1 MFYTKFF
8 SVVIVCLVL
17 AACGKSGSEGGNRDF
32 AGKYVDEF
40 GNKFELR
47 EDHTATV
54 QFAGQDNVNETHW
67 FDGENHDS
75 PFATIEYNGDPAY
88 YYMRDGVLY
97 RYKQDM
103 DNGHPAIKLEKEE

>member
-1 MFYTKFF
+1 MYYTKFF
-8 SVVIVCLVL
+8 SVIIVCLVL
-17 AACGKSGSEGGNRDF
+17 AACGKSSDGSTQGF
-32 AGKYVDEF
+32 AGKYEDEF

-47 EDHTATV
+47 EDHTATI

-97 RYKQDM
+97 RHKEDM
-103 DNGHPAIKLEKEE
+103 DSGHPAIKLEKEE

>member
-8 SVVIVCLVL
+8 SVIIVCLVL
-17 AACGKSGSEGGNRDF
+17 AACGKSSDGSKGF
-32 AGKYVDEF
+32 AGKYEDEF

-47 EDHTATV
+47 EDHTATI

-97 RYKQDM
+97 RHKEDM
-103 DNGHPAIKLEKEE
+103 DSGHPAIKLEKEE